1 MPFQPSVQE
10 PVRKRTLY
18 GVAIAAALLLACAAP
33 WLAWREADRQAYDI
47 ESAIVLDYARDIQH
61 RADETAIQADSA
73 LQRLGTTGTPPCSPF
88 SLAVMRELD
97 LSFSYIQAV
106 GHLRGTTIDCSS
118 IGPDPVALGGASFLT
133 SKGVTIYKSV
143 RFGNARPA
151 RVLGIRRGDFIVFVH
166 DDLPLDTWTRTPDI
180 ALGVLHIED
189 HDFHM
194 TRGQVDGAWLARLGG
209 RPAVTFVEGGRLIAI
224 VRSARYLTAAAAAMP
239 IGYLHKRTEAMAWRF
254 VPAALF
260 GGLAA
265 GLAIVLLVRRE
276 LSMET
281 ALRKALRRQEF
292 FLLYQ
297 PLVDLDSG
305 TCIGVEALLRWRPPS
320 GELIGPDLFI
330 PVVERTG
337 MIADVTARVF
347 ELIARDVG
355 DHLARHPDFHVGVN
369 LSPADLRSYAI
380 VDHIDMLLARTGA
393 RPSNLIVE
401 ITERGFLDLDAARPV
416 LGALRARGVEVAID
430 DFGTGYSSLS
440 YLETLDLDF
449 LKIDR
454 SFIEAIGTGAPTS
467 QVVGHIMA
475 MARTLNLRMIAE
487 GVESEAQAE
496 FLRTHGVHN
505 VQGWLFGKPMPFAD
519 VVRTLA
525 RGEAETAAV

>member
-1 MPFQPSVQE
+1 MPFQPSMQI
-10 PVRKRTLY
+10 RGRTRTLY
-18 GVAIAAALLLACAAP
+18 VLAVAAALLLAIVAP

-47 ESAIVLDYARDIQH
+47 ESGIVLDYARDVQH

-73 LQRLGTTGTPPCSPF
+73 LQRLGTTGMPPCSPF
-88 SLAVMRELD
+88 SQAIMRELD
-97 LSFSYIQAV
+97 LTFSYVQAV
-106 GHLRGTTIDCSS
+106 GHVHGSTVDCSS
-118 IGPDPVALGGASFLT
+118 IGPNPVALGSASFLT
-133 SKGVTIYKSV
+133 SNGVTIYKSV
-143 RFGNARPA
+143 RIRSGRPA
-151 RVLGIRRGDFIVFVH
+151 KVLGIRRGDFIVFVH

-189 HDFHM
+189 HDFRM
-194 TRGQVDGAWLARLGG
+194 TRGPIDGAWLTRLGA
-209 RPAVTFVEGGRLIAI
+209 RPVVTFVEDGRLIAI

-239 IGYLHKRTEAMAWRF
+239 IGYLHKRAVALAWRF
-254 VPAALF
+254 VPVALF

-281 ALRKALRRQEF
+281 ALRKALRRHEF

-337 MIADVTARVF
+337 LVTDVTARVF

-355 DHLARHPDFHVGVN
+355 DHLAQYPDFHVGVN
-369 LSPADLRSYAI
+369 LSPADLRTYAI
-380 VDHIDMLLARTGA
+380 VDHVDMLLARTGA

-401 ITERGFLDLDAARPV
+401 ITERGFLDLDAARSV
-416 LGALRARGVEVAID
+416 LAALRARGVEVAID

-467 QVVGHIMA
+467 QVVAHIMA
-475 MARTLNLRMIAE
+475 MAHTLNLRMIAE

-519 VVRTLA
+519 VVRTLMHTTA
-525 RGEAETAAV
+525 QPAAV

>member
-118 IGPDPVALGGASFLT
+118 IGPDPVALAGASFLT

-143 RFGNARPA
+143 RFGNGRPA

-347 ELIARDVG
+347 
-355 DHLARHPDFHVGVN
+355 
-369 LSPADLRSYAI
+369 
-380 VDHIDMLLARTGA
+380 
-393 RPSNLIVE
+393 
-401 ITERGFLDLDAARPV
+401 
-416 LGALRARGVEVAID
+416 
-430 DFGTGYSSLS
+430 
-440 YLETLDLDF
+440 
-449 LKIDR
+449 
-454 SFIEAIGTGAPTS
+454 
-467 QVVGHIMA
+467 
-475 MARTLNLRMIAE
+475 
-487 GVESEAQAE
+487 
-496 FLRTHGVHN
+496 
-505 VQGWLFGKPMPFAD
+505 
-519 VVRTLA
+519 
-525 RGEAETAAV
+525 

>member
-143 RFGNARPA
+143 RFGNGRPA

-194 TRGQVDGAWLARLGG
+194 TRGQVDGA
-209 RPAVTFVEGGRLIAI
+209 
-224 VRSARYLTAAAAAMP
+224 
-239 IGYLHKRTEAMAWRF
+239 
-254 VPAALF
+254 
-260 GGLAA
+260 
-265 GLAIVLLVRRE
+265 
-276 LSMET
+276 
-281 ALRKALRRQEF
+281 
-292 FLLYQ
+292 
-297 PLVDLDSG
+297 
-305 TCIGVEALLRWRPPS
+305 
-320 GELIGPDLFI
+320 
-330 PVVERTG
+330 
-337 MIADVTARVF
+337 
-347 ELIARDVG
+347 
-355 DHLARHPDFHVGVN
+355 
-369 LSPADLRSYAI
+369 
-380 VDHIDMLLARTGA
+380 
-393 RPSNLIVE
+393 
-401 ITERGFLDLDAARPV
+401 
-416 LGALRARGVEVAID
+416 
-430 DFGTGYSSLS
+430 
-440 YLETLDLDF
+440 
-449 LKIDR
+449 
-454 SFIEAIGTGAPTS
+454 
-467 QVVGHIMA
+467 
-475 MARTLNLRMIAE
+475 
-487 GVESEAQAE
+487 
-496 FLRTHGVHN
+496 
-505 VQGWLFGKPMPFAD
+505 
-519 VVRTLA
+519 
-525 RGEAETAAV
+525 